1 MAQRRATTKKRN
13 QRVSGEPPETAG
25 AIRFTRLAR
34 RFAAAA
40 ARPEA
45 DGSRPDPGVPV
56 AIIGARGG
64 PVTVGISFG
73 QAQHA
78 QYTLQVFDATGT
90 RELARQGGLNT
101 DAVPDQFTLQISPV
115 QLDQNILQ
123 WSGAISAFSPAP
135 GQQFSIT
142 VDVTQNGTPVAG
154 GRVQR
159 TGPLATAQAFVGVLR
174 LVTR

>member
-1 MAQRRATTKKRN
+1 MAKRKPNRDRLESTTADM
-13 QRVSGEPPETAG
+13 QDHGTL
-25 AIRFTRLAR
+25 RLAR
-34 RFAAAA
+34 VARGFTTARPAAAA
-40 ARPEA
+40 
-45 DGSRPDPGVPV
+45 DPAVPV
-56 AIIGARGG
+56 AIIAAAGG

-78 QYTLQVFDATGT
+78 QYTIQVFDATGS
-90 RELARQGGLNT
+90 RELARQTGLNT
-101 DAVPDQFTLQISPV
+101 DAIPDQFTLQIGPG

-142 VDVTQNGTPVAG
+142 FDVSQNGAPVSG

-159 TGPLATAQAFVGVLR
+159 TGALTITQAFVGVLR
-174 LVTR
+174 LVAR